1 MKFVHPIRVRDR
13 RELTD
18 AARLAWTACSLGLVL
33 VDRQAPWLL
42 WPWLGASAWLAFV
55 SLRRTF
61 MGASGDAA

>member
-1 MKFVHPIRVRDR
+1 M
-13 RELTD
+13 
-18 AARLAWTACSLGLVL
+18 LAWTACSLGLVL